1 MRAFVRQVARA
12 LVRCE
17 LSFLARAVI
26 DLARAQQQHADY
38 VAALTALGAQ
48 VHWLPALAEHAD
60 GVFVEDTA
68 VLVPEVAVITHPG
81 AASRR
86 GEVESV
92 AAALAHHLPLRRV
105 SEPAT
110 LEGGDV
116 LRIGRTLFVGASA
129 RSNAGGVAQ
138 LSAAL
143 APFGYTVRRVPLSGC
158 LHLKSACTFVAP
170 DTLVVNPDWVDPAA
184 FAVGQV
190 VVVDPTEAYGANT
203 LTLGG
208 VTLVSS
214 AYPRTQERLEAAG
227 IATRPLEVSE
237 LHKAEAA
244 LTCMSLLQEPAA

>member
-12 LVRCE
+12 LARCE

-184 FAVGQV
+184 FAVGKV

-208 VTLVSS
+208 LTLVSS

-227 IATRPLEVSE
+227 IATRALAVSE